1 MILHDEIQTLEK
13 HGVIKADVPKGVK
26 ANLAPAIALR
36 PYQERAISRFVW
48 KMDQERDGPAHL
60 LFHMATGSGK
70 TVIMAAT
77 MLHLYEQGYRDFL
90 FFVNAS
96 QIVEKT
102 KANFIDAL
110 SSKYLFAPVVLIN
123 EKTVPIRAVTNFSDS
138 QPDAINIVFTT
149 IQGLHTVLNNPKED
163 GVTFEDF
170 ADRRVVM
177 ISDEAHHINALT
189 KSKLSKTEGEEASS
203 WEYTVRKILN
213 HNAGNILLEFSA
225 TVDMAHDAI
234 AAKYADKLI
243 MDYPLRAF
251 RRDRY
256 SKDIELRQ
264 VDQPAD
270 TRMLEAIII
279 SEYRRAI
286 ARDVLGQDWKPV
298 VLMKSETIAK
308 SEGNEA
314 AFRTAV
320 DELDAAKLAQV
331 RETAQGVLAKAFA
344 HLAPDR
350 ALENLALTLR
360 AEFGEARC
368 TNMNNAKDVGAQQIL
383 LNSLEDAGNPI
394 RCIFAVNKLDEGWDV
409 LNLFDIVRLDE
420 RSGTGKKP
428 AETTM
433 REAQL
438 IGRGARYY
446 PFVDPQQ
453 LEYPANLRKYDSDHT
468 APMRLLEQVHYHCT
482 ADVKYISD
490 IKKALVITGALEEGE
505 KTVELR
511 VKDAF
516 KQTDIY
522 KGYSFFANKRVRVDK
537 TTRKGN
543 DVLTKRGFVV
553 DLQAS
558 YSGAAVEVAAFD
570 EGNITTVPKAAVTTQ
585 DIRLN
590 ELGLPLLRRAC
601 DEINAFR
608 LTDVRQAIPAV
619 STMAGLLLDPIH
631 LGDLRITIRG
641 PKDRLS
647 PLQPSDALHVARAVL
662 SAVAADLK
670 RAKATYEGSQEFEA
684 KPIASALK
692 DRTLKLNQPGETQ
705 RSWAQS
711 LVESTKS
718 VALSNEDWHVFDD
731 CYGTSEEKEFLV
743 FVSEFKEQIR
753 ANFDEFYVVR
763 NEKAIKLVE
772 FGGDRGVEPDY
783 ILIMRRKDQAA
794 ALCRQVFIEPKG
806 KHLEN
811 DEVWKSTFLTS
822 IAYDVEN
829 AGTLAPE
836 AHEIRGLPFF
846 NAEPGRRQG
855 FQDAFESMLK

>member
-1 MILHDEIQTLEK
+1 MNLHSEIQTLEK
-13 HGVIKADVPKGVK
+13 HGVIRANVPTDIK
-26 ANLAPAIALR
+26 ANLAPGIELR
-36 PYQERAISRFVW
+36 PYQTRAISRFVW
-48 KMDQERDGPAHL
+48 KMEQEHDGPVHL

-70 TVIMAAT
+70 TVIMAAS
-77 MLHLYEQGYRDFL
+77 MLHLYALGHRNFL

-102 KANFIDAL
+102 KANFIDAM
-110 SSKYLFAPVVLIN
+110 SSKYLFAPNVRIN
-123 EKTVPIRAVTNFSDS
+123 EKMVPIRTVTNFSAS
-138 QPDAINIVFTT
+138 HPDAINIVFTT

-170 ADRRVVM
+170 TGRRVVM
-177 ISDEAHHINALT
+177 VSDEAHHINALT

-213 HNAGNILLEFSA
+213 HNASNILLEFSA

-251 RRDRY
+251 RQDLY
-256 SKDIELRQ
+256 SKDIELRYG
-264 VDQPAD
+264 DQSAE

-286 ARDVLGQDWKPV
+286 ARDILGQDWKPI

-308 SEGNEA
+308 SEGNET
-314 AFRTAV
+314 AFRTVV
-320 DELDAAKLAQV
+320 DGLDVTKLAQV
-331 RETAQGVLAKAFA
+331 RDTAGGVLAKSFA
-344 HLAPDR
+344 HLAPDG

-360 AEFGEARC
+360 AEFSEARC
-368 TNMNNAKDVGAQQIL
+368 TNMNNAKDVGAQQIM
-383 LNSLEDAGNPI
+383 LNTLEDAGNPI

-446 PFVDPQQ
+446 PFVDPEQP
-453 LEYPANLRKYDSDHT
+453 EYPPNLRKYDSDHT

-543 DVLTKRGFVV
+543 DVLTMRKFLV
-553 DLQAS
+553 DLPTS
-558 YSGAAVEVAAFD
+558 YSGAAIEIAAFN
-570 EGNITTVPKAAVTTQ
+570 EGSITTVPKVAVTSQ
-585 DIRLN
+585 DVKLR
-590 ELGLPLLRRAC
+590 ELGLPVLRRAC
-601 DEINAFR
+601 DEIGAFR
-608 LTDVRQAIPAV
+608 LTDVRQALPAV
-619 STMAGLLLDPIH
+619 SSIAGLLMDPIH
-631 LGDLRITIRG
+631 LGDLHITVRG

-670 RAKATYEGSQEFEA
+670 RAKATYEGSKEFEA
-684 KPIASALK
+684 KPIASVLK
-692 DRTLKLNQPGETQ
+692 DRTLKLTQPGETQ

-718 VALSNEDWHVFDD
+718 VALSNENWHVFDD

-743 FVSEFKEQIR
+743 FVAEFKEQIS
-753 ANFDEFYVVR
+753 ATFEEFYVVR
-763 NEKAIKLVE
+763 NEKAIKLIE

-783 ILIMRRKDQAA
+783 ILIMRKRGEAA

-811 DEVWKSTFLTS
+811 DEAWKATFLTS
-822 IAYDVEN
+822 IAYDVDN

-836 AHEIRGLPFF
+836 PHEVRGLPFF
-846 NAEPGRRQG
+846 NAEPSRRQS
-855 FQDAFESMLK
+855 FQDAFERLLQ